1 MLGNQDTLYEI
12 IPIAEGLADEVDR
25 LEKWFKQDYPES
37 ELRVICDFNS
47 VLYVLKIRLEVLMGE
62 EVTENRLFFRS
73 KDIILAEKELK
84 NESLMYGFIKLFNQ
98 EMRKQ
103 VQNAFNTHYL
113 QEKQRLGLAS

>member
-62 EVTENRLFFRS
+62 EVTEN
-73 KDIILAEKELK
+73 KT
-84 NESLMYGFIKLFNQ
+84 IKVPL
-98 EMRKQ
+98 
-103 VQNAFNTHYL
+103 
-113 QEKQRLGLAS
+113 